1 MEINNHST
9 DQLGRKYDAEA
20 TRIKIKN
27 KMLTVTVERRVN
39 LISRSNYIK
48 VKL

>member
-20 TRIKIKN
+20 TRTKN
-27 KMLTVTVERRVN
+27 INKTFNSEW
-39 LISRSNYIK
+39 
-48 VKL
+48 